1 MTTAHQGIPTP
12 ASSAERPAPRAQ
24 IRMHAE
30 RSAPDEADAIL
41 AAGLVAHVGFVQD
54 GQPFVIPMTYQYDP
68 AEPGRLYLHGGHQSR
83 LLEHLAAGA
92 PVCVTVTLLD
102 GLVYSKTALYHSVNY
117 RSVVCFA
124 RAVALPSPE
133 RQRDMLHAMVA
144 RCYPGRRVGVDF
156 APIPDAH
163 LGATA
168 LVALE
173 IEERSA
179 KVRRGGPK
187 GPGDG
192 DPNTPGTAGVIPL
205 QATP

>member
-1 MTTAHQGIPTP
+1 MATSPTP
-12 ASSAERPAPRAQ
+12 PGTAPAVAPVGRAE

-54 GQPFVIPMTYQYDP
+54 GQPFVIPMTYQYDS
-68 AEPGRLYLHGGHQSR
+68 AEPERLYLHGGHQSR
-83 LLEHLAAGA
+83 VLEHLGTGA

-124 RAVALPSPE
+124 RAAAAPSRE
-133 RQRDMLHAMVA
+133 RQRAILDAMIA
-144 RCYPGRRVGVDF
+144 RCYPGRTVGADY
-156 APIPDAH
+156 APIPDVH

-168 LVALE
+168 FVALE

-187 GPGDG
+187 GPGDA
-192 DPNTPGTAGVIPL
+192 DPSIPGTAGVISL